1 MRDATRFHSLAGPRM
16 SLEEFGGEVESVYTR
31 LEEYRRILMA
41 SESLGTVQRE
51 FQRIFQPE
59 EKAK

>member
-1 MRDATRFHSLAGPRM
+1 M

-41 SESLGTVQRE
+41 SESIGTVQKE
-51 FQRIFQPE
+51 FQRIFNNIE
-59 EKAK
+59 REKDGQ